1 MMMTCNNQ
9 NREYFMMKN
18 LKIRNSSLARR
29 INKMIAKLMRNN
41 LQAFIGTLVSKMKK
55 RYKNRM
61 KQAAKDIKVRLIKSI
76 YLKIINLHNFL
87 EKKIILCSKID
98 NK

>member
-1 MMMTCNNQ
+1 MMMTFNSQ

-61 KQAAKDIKVRLIKSI
+61 K
-76 YLKIINLHNFL
+76 
-87 EKKIILCSKID
+87 
-98 NK
+98 

>member
-55 RYKNRM
+55 RSKNRM
-61 KQAAKDIKVRLIKSI
+61 KQAAKYIKVR
-76 YLKIINLHNFL
+76 IIR
-87 EKKIILCSKID
+87 
-98 NK
+98 